1 MSFEDTMKNHGSHLV
16 VGLTIEDDFVLTRLK
31 NRAISLEGKARDQY
45 MWKVI
50 YNFVCRERAYKSVL
64 EELDVAI
71 DTNIDIFQEEPND

>member
-1 MSFEDTMKNHGSHLV
+1 MSFEDTMKNHGSQLV

-50 YNFVCRERAYKSVL
+50 YNFVSDLFHFFFLIKGDISV
-64 EELDVAI
+64 VKM
-71 DTNIDIFQEEPND
+71 